1 MSFEPQRTRDLQ
13 KIHVAKRQMAL
24 DDHTYRCLLERVTG
38 LTSAADLDARQR
50 RAVIDEFYRLGWKA
64 KSHRKPGKVAESKQA
79 LVSKIEAL
87 LADAGRAWAYADGIA
102 QRVCKVSSVRFCDA
116 NQLRKVISALMYDQ
130 KRRAKRAAATSE
142 AAP

>member
-24 DDHTYRCLLERVTG
+24 DDHTYRCLIERVTG
-38 LTSAADLDARQR
+38 LTSAADLDGRQR

-64 KSHRKPGKVAESKQA
+64 KTHRKPGQVAERKQA

-87 LADAGRAWAYADGIA
+87 LAEAGRAWAYADGIA
-102 QRVCKVSSVRFCDA
+102 QRVCKVETVRFCTED
-116 NQLRKVISALMYDQ
+116 QLRKIIAALMYDQ
-130 KRRAKRAAATSE
+130 KRRQKRAASE
-142 AAP
+142 TAP

>member
-38 LTSAADLDARQR
+38 LTSAADLDGRQR

-64 KSHRKPGKVAESKQA
+64 KTHRRPGQVADRKKA

-87 LADAGRAWAYADGIA
+87 LADAKRSWAYADGIA
-102 QRVCKVSSVRFCDA
+102 QRVCKVETVRFCTED
-116 NQLRKVISALMYDQ
+116 QLRKIIAALMYDQ
-130 KRRAKRAAATSE
+130 KRRKRAAATSE
-142 AAP
+142 TAP